1 MKDFYRNEVDFRI
14 GQKVVNMGSSLLP
27 RGRECKIVDICSN
40 TLKIEKIGW
49 MNPEYFVI
57 SSNNDLDKD
66 LKEAEEELLKLKKD
80 YFNTNLE
87 YEAQKKIT
95 SELFS
100 KHTALS
106 HQIEKT
112 ENKMYKILKE
122 MKEIENEKL
131 V

>member
-27 RGRECKIVDICSN
+27 RGRECKIVDINDNS
-40 TLKIEKIGW
+40 LKIEKVGW

-66 LKEAEEELLKLKKD
+66 LKETEEELLKLKKD
-80 YFNTNLE
+80 YFNTSLE
-87 YEAQKKIT
+87 YEAQKKVT
-95 SELFS
+95 DELFS
-100 KHTALS
+100 KHTVLS
-106 HQIEKT
+106 HQIKKI

>member
-1 MKDFYRNEVDFRI
+1 MKDFYHNEVDFRI

-27 RGRECKIVDICSN
+27 RGRECKIVDINDN

-49 MNPEYFVI
+49 VNPEYFVI

-66 LKEAEEELLKLKKD
+66 LKETEEELLKLKKD
-80 YFNTNLE
+80 YFNTILE
-87 YEAQKKIT
+87 YEAQKKVT
-95 SELFS
+95 DELFS
-100 KHTALS
+100 KHTVLS
-106 HQIEKT
+106 HQIKKI

>member
-1 MKDFYRNEVDFRI
+1 MRDFYRNEVDFRI
-14 GQKVVNMGSSLLP
+14 GQKVVCMVNSLLP
-27 RGRECKIVDICSN
+27 KGRECKIIDINDN

-57 SSNNDLDKD
+57 SSNNDLNKD
-66 LKEAEEELLKLKKD
+66 LKEVEEELLKLKKD

-87 YEAQKKIT
+87 YEAQKKVT
-95 SELFS
+95 NELFS

-112 ENKMYKILKE
+112 EDKMYKILKE
-122 MKEIENEKL
+122 MRETEK
-131 V
+131 

>member
-14 GQKVVNMGSSLLP
+14 GQRVVCMGSSLLP
-27 RGRECKIVDICSN
+27 RGRECKIVDIN
-40 TLKIEKIGW
+40 DNALKIEKVRW

-66 LKEAEEELLKLKKD
+66 LKETEEELLKLKKD
-80 YFNTNLE
+80 CFNTNLE

-95 SELFS
+95 NELFS
-100 KHTALS
+100 KYTALS

-112 ENKMYKILKE
+112 EYKMYKILKE
-122 MKEIENEKL
+122 MKEIKNEKL

>member
-1 MKDFYRNEVDFRI
+1 MKDFYHNEVDFRI

-27 RGRECKIVDICSN
+27 RGRECKIVDINDN
-40 TLKIEKIGW
+40 TLRIEKIGW
-49 MNPEYFVI
+49 VNPECFVI

-66 LKEAEEELLKLKKD
+66 LKEVEEELLKLKKD
-80 YFNTNLE
+80 YFNTSLE
-87 YEAQKKIT
+87 YEAQKKVT
-95 SELFS
+95 NELFS
-100 KHTALS
+100 KHTVLS

>member
-1 MKDFYRNEVDFRI
+1 MKDFYHNEVDFRI
-14 GQKVVNMGSSLLP
+14 GQKVVNMGSSILT
-27 RGRECKIVDICSN
+27 RGREYKIVDICSN

-49 MNPEYFVI
+49 MNPEYFII

-66 LKEAEEELLKLKKD
+66 LKGVEEELLKLKKD
-80 YFNTNLE
+80 YFNTSLE

-95 SELFS
+95 NELFS
-100 KHTALS
+100 KHTVLS

-122 MKEIENEKL
+122 MKEIKK
-131 V
+131 

>member
-1 MKDFYRNEVDFRI
+1 MKDFYHNEVDFRI
-14 GQKVVNMGSSLLP
+14 GQKVVCMGSPLLP
-27 RGRECKIVDICSN
+27 RGRECKIVDINDN

-49 MNPEYFVI
+49 MRPEYFVI

-80 YFNTNLE
+80 YFNTSLE

-95 SELFS
+95 NELFG

-106 HQIEKT
+106 HKIEKIGG
-112 ENKMYKILKE
+112 KIYKILKE

>member
-27 RGRECKIVDICSN
+27 RGRECKIVDINDNS
-40 TLKIEKIGW
+40 LKIEKVGW

-66 LKEAEEELLKLKKD
+66 LKETEEELLKLKKD
-80 YFNTNLE
+80 YFNTSLE
-87 YEAQKKIT
+87 YETQKKVT
-95 SELFS
+95 DELFS
-100 KHTALS
+100 KHTILS
-106 HQIEKT
+106 HQIKKI

>member
-1 MKDFYRNEVDFRI
+1 MKDFYHNEVDFRI
-14 GQKVVNMGSSLLP
+14 GQKVICMENSLLAK
-27 RGRECKIVDICSN
+27 GRECKIIDIDDN
-40 TLKIEKIGW
+40 TLKIEKVGW

-80 YFNTNLE
+80 YFNTSLE
-87 YEAQKKIT
+87 YEAQKKVT

-100 KHTALS
+100 KHTVLA
-106 HQIEKT
+106 HQIEKI
-112 ENKMYKILKE
+112 EDKMYKILKE
-122 MKEIENEKL
+122 MREIENEKL